1 MGSFKDF
8 TKAVSLNIWVEL
20 SKELMNFR
28 VPLNFMDLIKGRLNI
43 GASFKDFLKLVSAIF
58 HEIFIFHQMIGL

>member
-8 TKAVSLNIWVEL
+8 TKAVSLNIWVGS
-20 SKELMNFR
+20 SKKLMNFR

-43 GASFKDFLKLVSAIF
+43 GASFKDFLNLLSANF
-58 HEIFIFHQMIGL
+58 YEIFIFHQMIDL